1 MSVLPITDDK
11 ATPMHARAERIRQLM
26 LNWTQHTITLGM
38 ELRQARD
45 SLKETKSNQTWAQW
59 LAAEVGMTDRH
70 ARSLMQIADRFGSLG
85 ADLPTGYKV
94 LELLSRG
101 TTPDAGR
108 REVIR
113 RLRKGEQVTPSKAKK
128 IVDQHRPKP
137 DKAIA
142 IAKETGKPTLA
153 SDGFLYFGA
162 TKQEIKEST
171 ARRTIVYAVRRAIST
186 LAAIDLTPHQFLES
200 ALPHQLWAAKEAH
213 EIKDAADWL
222 AALNTAWTRHK

>member
-1 MSVLPITDDK
+1 MAVLPITDDK

-26 LNWTQHTITLGM
+26 LNWTQHIIALGA
-38 ELRQARD
+38 ELKEARD
-45 SLKETKSNQTWAQW
+45 TFTEIRNNHSIGWAAWLKTEI
-59 LAAEVGMTDRH
+59 GITDEYATRLI
-70 ARSLMQIADRFGSLG
+70 RIADKFGASRPEL
-85 ADLPTGYKV
+85 ATSVAV
-94 LELLSRG
+94 LKFLSRDNI
-101 TTPDAGR
+101 PAAGR

-113 RLRKGEQVTPSKAKK
+113 RIKRGELITEDKAKK

-162 TKQEIKEST
+162 SKQEIKEST

-186 LAAIDLTPHQFLES
+186 LAAIDLSPHQFLES
-200 ALPHQLWAAKEAH
+200 ALPHQLWSAKEAH
-213 EIKDAADWL
+213 EIKAAADWL
-222 AALNTAWTRHK
+222 AALNTAW